1 VAHLL
6 LLAQLLA
13 VIRHAR
19 TALLAV
25 LSGRVRAALHRTLVG
40 EALLA
45 LEEELLAFTAAV
57 PALVEV
63 LRHV

>member
-1 VAHLL
+1 MAHLL

-13 VIRHAR
+13 VVGKPR
-19 TALLAV
+19 TALLPV
-25 LSGRVRAALHRTLVG
+25 LAGRVGAALDRTLVG

-45 LEEELLAFTAAV
+45 LEKELFAFSPAM

-63 LRHV
+63 SSH